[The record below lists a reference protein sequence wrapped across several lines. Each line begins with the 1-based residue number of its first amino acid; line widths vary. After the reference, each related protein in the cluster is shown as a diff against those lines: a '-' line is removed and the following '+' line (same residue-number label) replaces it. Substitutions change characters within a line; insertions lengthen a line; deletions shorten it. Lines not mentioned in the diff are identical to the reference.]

1 MVTEQSTGKL
11 GDVKAQLGLDGFETC
26 LNDVIVSETTEAC
39 SGENIHP
46 HAEESVFRKMLSEN
60 LILTILE

>member
-1 MVTEQSTGKL
+1 MVTEQGTGKP
-11 GDVKAQLGLDGFETC
+11 GDVKAQFYLDGFETC
-26 LNDVIVSETTEAC
+26 LNDVIASETAGAWPC
-39 SGENIHP
+39 ENIHP